1 MVATV
6 MVALPMA
13 WIGVR
18 VGGSQQAGPPG
29 SGFGLTVS
37 AIYACVFS
45 SPLTDFCFPA
55 VEC

>member
-6 MVALPMA
+6 MVALPMV

-37 AIYACVFS
+37 AIYACDFS
-45 SPLTDFCFPA
+45 SPLTEFCFPA